1 LLRPRVGTDAFDE
14 RTQTVSFSAGQDDG
28 PAPYEVPGCHCAQNR
43 CKTSATDSNAPEN
56 GIAIAEASPEIMEA
70 IPSSTPA
77 SSPAAPTEAP
87 AGPTAPA
94 APPGTKI
101 ARLHARGFLRS
112 RVGKGHFRYATAGG
126 ERPSAA
132 DRERIKALALPPAWT
147 DVAIARSASA
157 PLQAVGRDAAGRWQ
171 YRYSAAHV
179 RAREETK
186 GERLAEF
193 IRAMPALRKRI
204 EDGLDREPLS
214 REQVMSAM
222 LRILCVSFV
231 RPGSKQYAEQ
241 NGSFGLATLQR
252 RHVSVSG
259 ATITLTFP
267 GKAKKVQHRRFVDR
281 QVAPIIRQLLAL
293 RGRQVFQYRDEE
305 GTIRRVRRRDI
316 NAYIREVMG
325 RRFTAKDFR
334 TWAGTVLCAARL
346 VEAAPEPAA
355 TRTEQ
360 RRVLAACMRDVAGCL
375 GNTPAVCRA
384 SYVSPRV
391 VSAFEKGSLPA
402 KLPPFDLTKI
412 ARHTALSAVEREVL
426 KLVETKRR
434 AAEP

>member
-1 LLRPRVGTDAFDE
+1 
-14 RTQTVSFSAGQDDG
+14 
-28 PAPYEVPGCHCAQNR
+28 
-43 CKTSATDSNAPEN
+43 
-56 GIAIAEASPEIMEA
+56 MEA
-70 IPSSTPA
+70 IS
-77 SSPAAPTEAP
+77 SSPAPAPSSAAAAPAP
-87 AGPTAPA
+87 AGPTGPA

-101 ARLHARGFLRS
+101 ARLHARGFLRT
-112 RVGKGHFRYATAGG
+112 RVGKGRFRYVTAAG
-126 ERPSAA
+126 ERPTAA
-132 DRERIKALALPPAWT
+132 DRERIRQLALPPAWT
-147 DVAIARSASA
+147 DVAVARSASA

-179 RAREETK
+179 RTREEKK
-186 GERLAEF
+186 GERLAQF

-204 EDGLDREPLS
+204 EDGLKREPLS

-259 ATITLTFP
+259 VTITLSFP
-267 GKAKKVQHRRFVDR
+267 GKAKKLQHRRFVDR

-293 RGRQVFQYRDEE
+293 RGRQVFQYRDAD
-305 GTIRRVRRRDI
+305 GTIRPVRRRDI
-316 NAYIREVMG
+316 NAYIHEVMG

-346 VEAAPEPAA
+346 VETASESPA
-355 TRTEQ
+355 TQTDQ

-391 VSAFEKGSLPA
+391 VSAFEKGSLPP
-402 KLPPFDLTKI
+402 KLPPFDLAKI
-412 ARHTALSAVEREVL
+412 ARRAALSPVEKAVL
-426 KLVETKRR
+426 KLVEAKRR
-434 AAEP
+434 NAAA